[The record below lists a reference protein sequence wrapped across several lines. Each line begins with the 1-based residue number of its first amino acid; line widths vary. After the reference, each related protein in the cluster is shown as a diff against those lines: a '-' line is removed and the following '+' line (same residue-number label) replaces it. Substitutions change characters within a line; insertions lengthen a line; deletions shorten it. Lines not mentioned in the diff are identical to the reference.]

1 MAEAQLEMA
10 EDALTVMRPPVLL
23 DLDVES
29 DGTDLVRA
37 YLTDIGRIPLL
48 TAIQEVELAR
58 WTEAGVLAEAALDN
72 AVDLPADERADLAA
86 VADLGAQAK
95 SHLLQANLRLV
106 VSIAKRY
113 LGRGLPM
120 LDLVQEGNIGLIRA
134 VEKFDYQRGF
144 KFSTYATWWIR
155 QGISRCLADQGR
167 TIRIPVHVIEE
178 MRRAECIERQ
188 LFQDKGRAP
197 TTKEIAAE
205 LDVTPQRA
213 RELLMLARD
222 PVSLDTPLGESDG
235 WHLRDVVEDTN
246 AQSAGDI
253 VEAVLMR
260 DDIDKVLTSLSER
273 ERRLIRLRYGLDDG
287 LAKTL
292 EQVGFAFGVTR
303 ERARQIESRALGKLR
318 LGACAAPLH
327 EYLQ

>member
-1 MAEAQLEMA
+1 
-10 EDALTVMRPPVLL
+10 
-23 DLDVES
+23 
-29 DGTDLVRA
+29 
-37 YLTDIGRIPLL
+37 
-48 TAIQEVELAR
+48 
-58 WTEAGVLAEAALDN
+58 
-72 AVDLPADERADLAA
+72 
-86 VADLGAQAK
+86 
-95 SHLLQANLRLV
+95 
-106 VSIAKRY
+106 
-113 LGRGLPM
+113 
-120 LDLVQEGNIGLIRA
+120 
-134 VEKFDYQRGF
+134 
-144 KFSTYATWWIR
+144 
-155 QGISRCLADQGR
+155 
-167 TIRIPVHVIEE
+167 
-178 MRRAECIERQ
+178 
-188 LFQDKGRAP
+188 
-197 TTKEIAAE
+197 
-205 LDVTPQRA
+205 
-213 RELLMLARD
+213 MLARD

>member
-1 MAEAQLEMA
+1 MKREPLSV
-10 EDALTVMRPPVLL
+10 LRPPVLI

-37 YLTDIGRIPLL
+37 YLTDIGRVPLL
-48 TAIQEVELAR
+48 TAVQEVELAR
-58 WTEAGVLAEAALDN
+58 WTEAGVLAEAALRNDL
-72 AVDLPADERADLAA
+72 DLPADERADLAA
-86 VADLGAQAK
+86 VADLGARAK

-106 VSIAKRY
+106 VSVAKRY

-120 LDLVQEGNIGLIRA
+120 LDLIQEGNIGLIRA
-134 VEKFDYQRGF
+134 VEKFDYERGF

-155 QGISRCLADQGR
+155 QAIARSLADQAR

-178 MRRAECIERQ
+178 IRRAEQTERQ
-188 LFQDKGRAP
+188 LFQENGRPP
-197 TTKEIAAE
+197 TVEEIAAE
-205 LDVTPQRA
+205 LNVPPQRA
-213 RELLMLARD
+213 RELLLLARD
-222 PVSLDTPLGESDG
+222 PVSLDSPLGESDG
-235 WHLRDVVEDTN
+235 WHLRDVVEDTH
-246 AQSAGDI
+246 AQSAVDI
-253 VEAVLMR
+253 VGAVLMR
-260 DDIDKVLTSLSER
+260 DDIDRVLTSLSER

-292 EQVGFAFGVTR
+292 EQVGLAFGVTR

-318 LGACAAPLH
+318 LASCAAPLH

>member
-1 MAEAQLEMA
+1 M
-10 EDALTVMRPPVLL
+10 
-23 DLDVES
+23 
-29 DGTDLVRA
+29 
-37 YLTDIGRIPLL
+37 
-48 TAIQEVELAR
+48 
-58 WTEAGVLAEAALDN
+58 LAEAARAN

-86 VADLGAQAK
+86 IADLGAQAK

-106 VSIAKRY
+106 VSVAKRY

-120 LDLVQEGNIGLIRA
+120 LDLVQEGNIGLIWA

-155 QGISRCLADQGR
+155 QGIARCLADQGR

-178 MRRAECIERQ
+178 MRRAERTERQ
-188 LFQDKGRAP
+188 LFQDKGRTP

-205 LDVTPQRA
+205 LDVTPHRA

-246 AQSAGDI
+246 AKSAGDI

-260 DDIDKVLTSLSER
+260 DDIDKVLDVPVGAGATTHPAPVRSRRRAGEDPGTGRIRVRRHPGTCPADR
-273 ERRLIRLRYGLDDG
+273 ESGIGQAASRGMCGSAARI
-287 LAKTL
+287 LAMMSRCARSTAMRCRPRFARSFGCR
-292 EQVGFAFGVTR
+292 VGSVR
-303 ERARQIESRALGKLR
+303 SRQR
-318 LGACAAPLH
+318 
-327 EYLQ
+327 

>member
-1 MAEAQLEMA
+1 MAETQLEMA

-29 DGTDLVRA
+29 SGTDLVRA

-72 AVDLPADERADLAA
+72 AADLPADERADLAA

-106 VSIAKRY
+106 VSVAKRY

-120 LDLVQEGNIGLIRA
+120 LDLVQEGNIGLMRA

-155 QGISRCLADQGR
+155 QGIARCLADQGR
-167 TIRIPVHVIEE
+167 TIRIPMHVIEK
-178 MRRAECIERQ
+178 MRRAEFVERQ
-188 LFQDKGRAP
+188 LFQEKGRP
-197 TTKEIAAE
+197 
-205 LDVTPQRA
+205 P
-213 RELLMLARD
+213 
-222 PVSLDTPLGESDG
+222 S
-235 WHLRDVVEDTN
+235 
-246 AQSAGDI
+246 
-253 VEAVLMR
+253 
-260 DDIDKVLTSLSER
+260 
-273 ERRLIRLRYGLDDG
+273 
-287 LAKTL
+287 
-292 EQVGFAFGVTR
+292 
-303 ERARQIESRALGKLR
+303 
-318 LGACAAPLH
+318 C
-327 EYLQ
+327 

>member
-1 MAEAQLEMA
+1 MKREP
-10 EDALTVMRPPVLL
+10 LTVVRPPVLI

-37 YLTDIGRIPLL
+37 YLTDIGRVPLL
-48 TAIQEVELAR
+48 TAAQEVELAR
-58 WTEAGVLAEAALDN
+58 WTEAGVLAEAALGGDL
-72 AVDLPADERADLAA
+72 DLPADERADLAA
-86 VADLGAQAK
+86 VADLGARAK

-134 VEKFDYQRGF
+134 VEKFDYARGF

-155 QGISRCLADQGR
+155 QGIARSLADQAR

-178 MRRAECIERQ
+178 IRRAEQTERQ
-188 LFQDKGRAP
+188 LFQENGRPA
-197 TTKEIAAE
+197 TTEEIAAE

-213 RELLMLARD
+213 RELLLLARD
-222 PVSLDTPLGESDG
+222 PVSLDSPLGESDG
-235 WHLRDVVEDTN
+235 WHLRDVVEDTH
-246 AQSAGDI
+246 AQSAVDI
-253 VEAVLMR
+253 VGAGLLR
-260 DDIDKVLTSLSER
+260 DDIDRVLTSLSER

-287 LAKTL
+287 LARTL
-292 EQVGFAFGVTR
+292 EQVGLAFGVTR